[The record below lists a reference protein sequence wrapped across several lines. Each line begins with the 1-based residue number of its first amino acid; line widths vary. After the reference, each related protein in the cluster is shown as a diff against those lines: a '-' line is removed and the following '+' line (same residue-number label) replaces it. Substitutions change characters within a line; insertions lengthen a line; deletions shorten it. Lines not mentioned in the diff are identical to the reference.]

1 MWHRQVSRQ
10 LFHRCGGMPVV
21 RWLRRKGVTILM
33 YHKFPADP
41 GILESQ
47 CRYLRKHYQVISLGR
62 LSQLLR
68 NGDPLP
74 DWSVVITVDDGHG
87 SFYRYAYPVFAKFD
101 FPVTVYLTTRPL
113 DTRGWLWFDRVA
125 YAFLTSRR
133 QEVDLPNPPSAE
145 GVPSAAGRTAHS
157 SMPLGSKDQ
166 RLALAE
172 QYMELM
178 KGVPN
183 KYFSLCLKNLESSL
197 GVQVPDEAPQ
207 EWAAL
212 SWDEVR
218 LMARDKVEFGAHSVT
233 HPILTHLAGKAQIEQ
248 EIRGSKDRIEAV
260 LDRPISHFAF
270 PNGQPQDISDQVL
283 QVVRDTGFQTAVTTS
298 CGQVHRGDNPYLLKR
313 IACEAAMPDY
323 QFRQHVAAFRV
334 S

>member
-1 MWHRQVSRQ
+1 MWYRQISRQ
-10 LFHRCGGMPVV
+10 LFHGCGGIQAV

-33 YHKFPADP
+33 YHKFPADQAM
-41 GILESQ
+41 LESQ
-47 CRYLRKHYQVISLGR
+47 CRYLRKYYQVISLGR

-87 SFYRYAYPVFAKFD
+87 SFYHYAYPVFAKFD

-145 GVPSAAGRTAHS
+145 GMASGPRQTAHNP
-157 SMPLGSKDQ
+157 MALGSRDR
-166 RLALAE
+166 RLGLAE

-178 KGVPN
+178 KVVPD
-183 KYFSLCLKNLESSL
+183 KYFSLCLKNLELSL
-197 GVQVPDEAPQ
+197 GVQVPDEAPP
-207 EWAAL
+207 EWVAL

-233 HPILTHLAGKAQIEQ
+233 HPILTQVEEQAQLYE
-248 EIRGSKDRIEAV
+248 EIVGSKNKIEAELDKPV
-260 LDRPISHFAF
+260 LHFAY
-270 PNGQPQDISDQVL
+270 PNGQPQDFSPSIVKI
-283 QVVRDTGFQTAVTTS
+283 VRDAGYETSVTTIRGQVFKGDDPFLLRRIS
-298 CGQVHRGDNPYLLKR
+298 CGAELPF
-313 IACEAAMPDY
+313 Y
-323 QFRQHVAAFRV
+323 QFQNHVAAFRT
-334 S
+334 